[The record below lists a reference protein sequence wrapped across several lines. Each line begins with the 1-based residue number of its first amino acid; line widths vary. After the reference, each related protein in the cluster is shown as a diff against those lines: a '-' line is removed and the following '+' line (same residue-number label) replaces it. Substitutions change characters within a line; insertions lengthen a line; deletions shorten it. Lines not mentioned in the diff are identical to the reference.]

1 MENYKI
7 RTITRTIYP
16 RITYSTSDT
25 LLLLG
30 LNSMRILNMNNGKT
44 FMDLYKNN
52 LKNQNQK
59 QNQNPHQNIFNK
71 QNTLLTRICKCYETL
86 TPLQIDI
93 LFNN

>member
-25 LLLLG
+25 LILLG

-52 LKNQNQK
+52 LKNK
-59 QNQNPHQNIFNK
+59 NQNIICNNK
-71 QNTLLTRICKCYETL
+71 QNTLLTRICTCYETL
-86 TPLQIDI
+86 TPLQLDI